1 MLEWWKQTS
10 WFIKAATGVLAF
22 LTATGAAAKTW
33 VEFDFF
39 VPASQR
45 FVLAQVESVQSPI
58 RDLQIDIAQGKRDQ
72 AADSLTK
79 WGIELNKTNDPTTK
93 RLIQGQVDELQSTID
108 KLNSQI
114 QTLRILRR

>member
-1 MLEWWKQTS
+1 MLDWWKQTS

-33 VEFDFF
+33 IEFDFF
-39 VPASQR
+39 VPASRQW
-45 FVLAQVESVQSPI
+45 VVAQVDDTRAPL

-79 WGIELNKTNDPTTK
+79 WGIELNKTQDPTTK

-114 QTLRILRR
+114 QTLRILKR